1 MCMYSDNVGL
11 QRSDKEVRG
20 WKVLEIVEGKNGE
33 KVYVTPYQFMPVTQA
48 MLEGAEPVVPKDN
61 PLLTGNNMPINR
73 GYIHIYGDVQL
84 KDMAYIIERQCAY
97 LFMDDTWITGG
108 VIAQYD
114 LPVYASPRVLGI
126 ALCEC
131 VIPAGV
137 DYLHGES
144 EISGAF
150 HYVDSYAASSI
161 RIKRITHEFT
171 VENYGLNSI
180 TRIVGKLFEERKIE

>member
-1 MCMYSDNVGL
+1 MYSDSVGL

-48 MLEGAEPVVPKDN
+48 MLEGAEPITPKDN
-61 PLLTGNNMPINR
+61 PIWSDANMQIDR
-73 GYIHIYGDVQL
+73 GFIHIYGDVPP
-84 KDMAYIIERQCAY
+84 KDMANIIERQCTY
-97 LFMDDTWITGG
+97 LNADDTWITGG
-108 VIAQYD
+108 AIAQYD
-114 LPVYASPRVLGI
+114 LPVYASPKVLGI

-137 DYLHGES
+137 DYLHGET

-150 HYVDSYAASSI
+150 HYVDAYAACSI
-161 RIKRITHEFT
+161 RIKRIAHEFT
-171 VENYGLNSI
+171 VENYGLNSL
-180 TRIVGKLFEERKIE
+180 TRIIGRLFKERERE